1 MGYITMKLIDLYSD
15 QELNIIKQYLPLIP
29 LDVTLSEEQEDEL
42 DDALYDL
49 MMDEFDSNYVL
60 SDKGKQFEALYDKFV
75 EA

>member
-1 MGYITMKLIDLYSD
+1 MGHITMKLTDLYND
-15 QELNIIKQYLPLIP
+15 QELNIIKQYVPLIP

-60 SDKGKQFEALYDKFV
+60 SDKSKQFEALYDKFV

>member
-1 MGYITMKLIDLYSD
+1 MGHITMKLTDLYND
-15 QELNIIKQYLPLIP
+15 QELNIIKQYVPLIP